1 MTIKVMYMLLQ
12 VMHLMNTIRM
22 CRCEHTNEAMSTIL
36 TAWNGKALFD

>member
-1 MTIKVMYMLLQ
+1 MTIKVIYMLLQ
-12 VMHLMNTIRM
+12 VMHLMNAIRM